1 MSENNEQNESQPQT
15 FGYDNIDISLPED
28 LVVPQIEEID
38 DSKIYKNKIEDDLDV
53 SFKFCFIGAGQA
65 GSRIAQTFNKLG
77 YNRVAV
83 INTAEQDLNSIDVEK
98 KLCIGEGGAGKQP
111 ELAKIKYQENKEDVL
126 DFLRYSFG
134 EEWDRIFVCAG
145 GGGGSGGGMLEPLV
159 QTAHELSTTL
169 KLGPQKVGVILTLPR
184 HSEGAKVRNNASKA
198 LNDAIVLA
206 HKGLVSPLIV
216 LDNEKISQL
225 YPNLSIANF
234 WNTANSSLAGLFH
247 LFNLTS
253 NKDSSYSSFDKSDY
267 QTILDSGVVAF
278 GVAQVKQWD
287 DPVALSRI
295 IRDNIKN
302 SLLAGSMDLSTANIA
317 GVITIASE
325 KILNELSQSHMD
337 QALEHLNKT
346 MRTGSTLHSGIY
358 SGDKDSMNL
367 FIAIGGL
374 TIPGPQILSQNRR
387 R

>member
-1 MSENNEQNESQPQT
+1 MNENEEQNENQPQT

-28 LVVPQIEEID
+28 LVVPQIEEIAD
-38 DSKIYKNKIEDDLDV
+38 DKLYKNKIEDNLDV
-53 SFKFCFIGAGQA
+53 SFKFCFIGAGQG

-83 INTAEQDLNSIDVEK
+83 VNTAEQDLNSIEVEK

-111 ELAKIKYQENKEDVL
+111 ELAKIKFQENKEDVL
-126 DFLRYSFG
+126 DFMRYSFG

-145 GGGGSGGGMLEPLV
+145 GGGGSGGGMLDPLV

-169 KLGPQKVGVILTLPR
+169 KRGPQKVGVILTLPR
-184 HSEGAKVRNNASKA
+184 NSEGAKVRANANKA
-198 LNDAIVLA
+198 LHEAINLKN
-206 HKGLVSPLIV
+206 KGLVSPLIV
-216 LDNEKISQL
+216 LDNERISQL
-225 YPNLSIANF
+225 YPNLSISNF
-234 WNTANSSLAGLFH
+234 WGTANSSMAGLFH

-267 QTILDSGVVAF
+267 QTILDSGIVAF
-278 GVAQVKQWD
+278 GVSPVKQWD

-295 IRDNIKN
+295 IRDNVKN
-302 SLLAGSMDLSTANIA
+302 SLLAGFTDISTASVA

-325 KILNELSQSHMD
+325 EILNELSQSNMD
-337 QALEHLNKT
+337 HALEHLNRT
-346 MRTGSTLHSGIY
+346 MKRGSTLHSGIY
-358 SGDKDSMNL
+358 SGDKPSMNL

-374 TIPGPQILSQNRR
+374 DMSNPQILSRNRPR
-387 R
+387 